1 MDEII
6 TQKSDNKNIAMTH
19 VSNYTVHAVSTNEN
33 TQHTLRIKDTLAASP
48 RRCFATVALNI

>member
-19 VSNYTVHAVSTNEN
+19 LSNYTVHPGSTNEN
-33 TQHTLRIKDTLAASP
+33 TLHTLSFKDKLTKVTGYDDAFGLH
-48 RRCFATVALNI
+48 RT